1 MNRKESE
8 ASIAKTSKITNRWK
22 EVRSSLIEVATN
34 ASGMFCQVFLT
45 YFPFKENNYKLTRTK
60 LHNYK
65 YLIFSD
71 DYEEDNKLEEEKPS
85 EYVRFFIILLE
96 LRIEC

>member
-1 MNRKESE
+1 MEGSQIFPNRSCYKRFRYVLSGF
-8 ASIAKTSKITNRWK
+8 SDIF
-22 EVRSSLIEVATN
+22 SLQRK
-34 ASGMFCQVFLT
+34 M
-45 YFPFKENNYKLTRTK
+45 KNYKLTRTK